1 MTDGW
6 TLSQLVASVERI
18 SEGRVPATV
27 RGDAA
32 RRIMSVATLAAAEAN
47 HLAFLANGRYRTQA
61 RASRAGAIVLSGRD
75 AEALFADATTT
86 AAALIV
92 CEQAYAWYA
101 FAAQILAPTQ
111 TTAPGVAAEAC
122 VASDATVAASAR
134 IDAGAVVASGAQI
147 GERCWLGAG
156 AYVGEQARV
165 GADSRLHPGARLLA
179 QCTIGA
185 RAIVHSGAVIGADGF
200 GFAPLDGRWLKIPQI
215 GRVVIG
221 DDVEIGANT
230 TIDRGALDDTV
241 IEDGVKIDNQVQI
254 AHNCRIGA
262 HSAIAGC
269 AGIAGSA
276 VIGRGCQIG
285 GAAMIHGHIEIA
297 DGVIVSAG
305 TLISR
310 SISEPGFYTG
320 VFPFMRNREWEHN
333 AAALRHLDEL
343 RDRVRKLEARAR
355 SEADDKPAADSK
367 PADGRDDGRS

>member
-6 TLSQLVASVERI
+6 ALSQLVSSVESI
-18 SEGRVPATV
+18 SEGRLTATV
-27 RGDAA
+27 RGDPAH
-32 RRIMSVATLAAAEAN
+32 RIRAVATLAAADAN
-47 HLAFLANGRYRTQA
+47 HLAFLANSRYRAQA
-61 RASRAGAIVLSGRD
+61 RASCAGAIVLSRGD
-75 AEALFADATTT
+75 AEALFAGATTAST
-86 AAALIV
+86 TLII
-92 CEQAYAWYA
+92 CDQAYAWYA
-101 FAAQILAPTQ
+101 FAAQLLAPVQ
-111 TTAPGVAAEAC
+111 EPVPGIAAEAR
-122 VASDATVAASAR
+122 VARDTIIAASAR
-134 IDAGAVVASGAQI
+134 IDAGAVVESGAQI

-156 AYVGEQARV
+156 AYVGERVHV

-179 QCTIGA
+179 QCVLGA

-200 GFAPLDGRWLKIPQI
+200 GFAPLDGRWIKIPQI
-215 GRVVIG
+215 GRVVLG

-230 TIDRGALDDTV
+230 TIDRGALGDTV
-241 IEDGVKIDNQVQI
+241 VEDGVKIDNQVQI